1 MLHNRNSG
9 SREEVGFGR
18 SVHKEVSGTV
28 GDPGTK
34 EQEQQSSCGC
44 GSNGNETFFGNSSQG
59 AHGRIRL
66 YGRNLQA
73 FYGLLGSRMEFGT
86 KWGAALFSSVCSA
99 LNGY

>member
-34 EQEQQSSCGC
+34 EQEQEQ
-44 GSNGNETFFGNSSQG
+44 E
-59 AHGRIRL
+59 
-66 YGRNLQA
+66 
-73 FYGLLGSRMEFGT
+73 E
-86 KWGAALFSSVCSA
+86 
-99 LNGY
+99 